1 LRFGLTDGEQKE
13 RRKWGYK
20 TLTDYV
26 MEAKHVY
33 KTYKIKGTNK
43 GEDKIVEAVKDVSL
57 QIRKGDIKLIFGPS
71 GSGKSTFLRCMAM
84 LDMPDKGEI
93 YLGDQCLTKPGVDL
107 NKARARIGFVFQHIY
122 LFRHLTALGN
132 VELALKQVLKLP
144 KDEAYKRAMAAL
156 KEVKITECAHKY
168 PSQMSG
174 GQAQRVGIARAIAR
188 NPDIILLDEPTSAL
202 DPELTGEVIDTL
214 RDLAKEGT
222 TMLIVSHEMPFA
234 KEVADE
240 MIFYD
245 EGRIIETG
253 PPSLFFNAPNTDRAK
268 QFMTRII
275 NRTTR

>member
-1 LRFGLTDGEQKE
+1 MTEF
-13 RRKWGYK
+13 
-20 TLTDYV
+20 V
-26 MEAKHVY
+26 MEAKHVF
-33 KTYKIKGTNK
+33 KTYG
-43 GEDKIVEAVKDVSL
+43 DKKAKKAKEASGGVCPTSKHLVDAVQDVSL

-84 LDMPDKGEI
+84 LEIPEKGQI
-93 YLGDQCLTKPGVDL
+93 FLGDEELTKRGVDL

-132 VELALKQVLKLP
+132 VELALRQVLKLP
-144 KDEAYKRAMAAL
+144 KEEARKRALDAL
-156 KEVKITECAHKY
+156 AEVKVSDCVNRY

-234 KEVADE
+234 REVAEE

-245 EGRIIETG
+245 DGRIVETG
-253 PPSLFFNAPNTDRAK
+253 PPAQFFNAPNTDRAK
-268 QFMTRII
+268 LFMDRII

>member
-1 LRFGLTDGEQKE
+1 MTD
-13 RRKWGYK
+13 
-20 TLTDYV
+20 LV

-33 KTYKIKGTNK
+33 KSYRIKAK
-43 GEDKIVEAVKDVSL
+43 KKEIACGEAPKQTVEAVKDVSM

-84 LDMPDKGEI
+84 LDTPDKGEI
-93 YLGDQCLTKPGVDL
+93 WLGDECLTNRGVNL

-132 VELALKQVLKLP
+132 VELALRQVLKLS
-144 KDEAYKRAMAAL
+144 KEDARKRALAAL
-156 KEVKITECAHKY
+156 TEVKVNDCFNKY

-202 DPELTGEVIDTL
+202 DPELTGEVIDSL

-234 KEVADE
+234 REVAEE

-245 EGRIIETG
+245 EGRIVETG

-268 QFMTRII
+268 KFMDRII
-275 NRTTR
+275 NRTTRE

>member
-1 LRFGLTDGEQKE
+1 MTN
-13 RRKWGYK
+13 
-20 TLTDYV
+20 YV
-26 MEAKHVY
+26 MEAKNVY
-33 KTYKIKGTNK
+33 KTYKIKGHK
-43 GEDKIVEAVKDVSL
+43 KEDTKIVEAVKDVSL
-57 QIRKGDIKLIFGPS
+57 QISKGEIKLIFGPS

-84 LDMPDKGEI
+84 LELPDKGDI
-93 YLGDQCLTKPGVDL
+93 YLGDQCLTAKGVDL

-132 VELALKQVLKLP
+132 VELALRQVLKLP
-144 KDEAYKRAMAAL
+144 KEEARKRALEAL
-156 KEVKITECAHKY
+156 EDVKVHDCINKY

-214 RDLAKEGT
+214 RDLAKEGK

-234 KEVADE
+234 REVAGE

-245 EGRIIETG
+245 QGRIIEVG

-268 QFMTRII
+268 QFMERII
-275 NRTTR
+275 NKTTR

>member
-1 LRFGLTDGEQKE
+1 
-13 RRKWGYK
+13 
-20 TLTDYV
+20 
-26 MEAKHVY
+26 MEAKNVY
-33 KTYKIKGTNK
+33 KTYYIKGGKKEEN
-43 GEDKIVEAVKDVSL
+43 KIVKAVQDVSL
-57 QIRKGDIKLIFGPS
+57 RICKGEIKLIFGPS

-84 LDMPDKGEI
+84 LDIPDKGEI
-93 YLGDQCLTKPGVDL
+93 YLGDQCLTKSGVDL
-107 NKARARIGFVFQHIY
+107 NKARSRIGFVFQHIY

-132 VELALKQVLKLP
+132 VELALRQVLKLP
-144 KDEAYKRAMAAL
+144 KEEARKRALDAL
-156 KEVKITECAHKY
+156 AEVKVTECVNKY

-174 GQAQRVGIARAIAR
+174 GQAQRVGIARALAR

-234 KEVADE
+234 REVAEE

-245 EGRIIETG
+245 EGRVIETG

-275 NRTTR
+275 NRTTRE